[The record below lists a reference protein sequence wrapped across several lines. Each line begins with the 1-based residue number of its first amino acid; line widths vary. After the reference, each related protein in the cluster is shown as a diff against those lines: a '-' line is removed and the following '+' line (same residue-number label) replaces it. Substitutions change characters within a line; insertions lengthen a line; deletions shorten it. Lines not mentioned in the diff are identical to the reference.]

1 MQKEEGEV
9 GHCASSSAEKI
20 EEVRGIS
27 AKPERKEEEGEGGGG
42 GGEDSGSE
50 REAQQEK
57 RQPDT
62 HTLNRGDQNVEEAV
76 KHDVDNVDD
85 HTSAYASIPQHTS
98 AYASIPQHTSDDVD
112 QRDAAEGDTEVGGDS
127 MHSEVLA
134 EGDRRG

>member
-27 AKPERKEEEGEGGGG
+27 AKPEREEEEGEGGGG

-76 KHDVDNVDD
+76 KYDVDNVDD
-85 HTSAYASIPQHTS
+85 HTSAYASIPQHM
-98 AYASIPQHTSDDVD
+98 SDDVD

-127 MHSEVLA
+127 MHNEVLA